1 MSHITK
7 LIDFDNIELDEL
19 RQTSL
24 DNPDDNVTYI
34 IYSEDQLPII
44 NYQHKTE
51 TYNVYKFN
59 RNELKQLVDLFTV
72 V

>member
-1 MSHITK
+1 MSYITK

-34 IYSEDQLPII
+34 IYSEDKLPII
-44 NYQHKTE
+44 NCQCKTE
-51 TYNVYKFN
+51 TYYVYKFN
-59 RNELKQLVDLFTV
+59 RDELKQLVDVFTV
-72 V
+72 I